1 MSRRSLYKVSII
13 GIVAALL
20 LALFFKVVE
29 ERTSHKVYTLLLNID
44 YIPVLNTVQ
53 FPEIVEVGFHIIIS
67 VVVCLFLFLFIRFKK
82 ITQSRKIIRFCVVV
96 NVLIAILYYPTT
108 LLSERTPAF
117 TNLWAFVFWII
128 GHIGYGW
135 IVGVLLTKLFKN
147 K

>member
-1 MSRRSLYKVSII
+1 MSRRSLYKVSIV
-13 GIVAALL
+13 GIVAGLL

-67 VVVCLFLFLFIRFKK
+67 IAVCLFLFLFTRFKK
-82 ITQSRKIIRFCVVV
+82 ITQSRRIIRFCVFV

-117 TNLWAFVFWII
+117 TNLWALVFWII

>member
-13 GIVAALL
+13 GIVAGLL

-67 VVVCLFLFLFIRFKK
+67 IAVCLFLFLFIRFKK
-82 ITQSRKIIRFCVVV
+82 ITQSRRIIRFCVVV

-117 TNLWAFVFWII
+117 TNLWALVFWII

-135 IVGVLLTKLFKN
+135 IVGVLLSKLFKN

>member
-13 GIVAALL
+13 GIVAGLL
-20 LALFFKVVE
+20 LALFFKVME
-29 ERTSHKVYTLLLNID
+29 TTSGHKVYTLLLNID

-67 VVVCLFLFLFIRFKK
+67 IGVCLFLFFFIRFKK
-82 ITQSRKIIRFCVVV
+82 ITQSKRIIRFCVFV

-117 TNLWAFVFWII
+117 KNLWALVFWII

-135 IVGVLLTKLFKN
+135 GVGVLLTKLVKN